1 MKLPVPPAAGPVTI
15 RSKMNRLVLAVCIPL
30 VIILV
35 VMLSLMVVHTQLYTD
50 LLHNVTTASEFNQDF
65 KSNIDLKM
73 YYYVTGSQYSEGL
86 PIEEVQAAQSL
97 ARDLLDTTTNR
108 ESRLAIA
115 SVLDLCQNLEE
126 KIYQIQDTQ
135 DYDERQNQLENN
147 INVLTALIQEF
158 MYDYLY
164 TESVQLDTLQA
175 QMNQRLLT
183 ELVLVF
189 LLTAVLLTTLTRHA
203 VRLSRS
209 ITQPITDL
217 CARVEE
223 LGGGDLTPREPVKAD
238 EYEILTLSQGFE
250 QMAGR
255 LQDLL
260 EETTQKQE
268 SLRKMELALL
278 QSQINPHFLYNT
290 MDTIIWLIE
299 AGKNREATEMI
310 SNLSNFF
317 RFSLSKGKD
326 VITLAEEGEQVLS
339 YLRIQ
344 QARYR
349 DILQYTMDL
358 PQELGNTSLPKL
370 TLQPLVEN
378 ALYHG
383 IKMKRGMGH
392 IAILARREG
401 DCVVL
406 QVTDDGAGIPP
417 ARLEELRR
425 AMDQGDRVGFGLA
438 TVHERLRLL
447 FGPPYG
453 LEIHSTEGV
462 GTTVCAR
469 VPCSGEEGT
478 TE

>member
-447 FGPPYG
+447 FGAPYG
-453 LEIHSTEGV
+453 LEIHSEEGV

-469 VPCSGEEGT
+469 VPWRGEEET
-478 TE
+478 V